1 MGSPELCLA
10 IVQPTTER
18 ISEDRMTERTPR
30 PPTKDDS
37 MSEDEKDA
45 MSDQMEEFEGPDRRE
60 DRGDNEPPDPQQDPG
75 VGSS

>member
-1 MGSPELCLA
+1 LA

-30 PPTKDDS
+30 PPTTDDS
-37 MSEDEKDA
+37 MTEKEKDA
-45 MSDQMEEFEGPDRRE
+45 MSDQMEEYEGPDRRE
-60 DRGDNEPPDPQQDPG
+60 DRGDNDHPTSPEDPG